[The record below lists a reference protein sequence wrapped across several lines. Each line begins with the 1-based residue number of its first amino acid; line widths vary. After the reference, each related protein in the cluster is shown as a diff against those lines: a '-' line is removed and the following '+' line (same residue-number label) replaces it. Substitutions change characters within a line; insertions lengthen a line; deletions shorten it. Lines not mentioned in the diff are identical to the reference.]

1 MTLIREILQ
10 RPVDQRIAEVIQ
22 VTEDSDEAVHEELTE
37 YVVTK
42 GISDRYRG
50 ILDAIATS
58 PSEPPQ
64 SVGVW
69 VSGFFGSG
77 KSSFAKNLGY
87 VLMNRT
93 VRDQPAAE
101 LFKEHFSDRRVPDL
115 VDSIVTRI
123 PIEAVMFDVQKE
135 KSLVSGNESIALI
148 LYVVLLRHLGY
159 AEDIDIAELEIELE
173 EKGELPRFVELC
185 QTIHGRPWELLR
197 KAAQKLNY
205 ASAVL
210 HQMDGVTYP
219 EADTWARS
227 LAGRRLA
234 ENLTISRVV
243 SRVFDLMARRRPGR
257 ALVLVIDEVGAY
269 VAASVQRLED
279 LRALVEE
286 FGKEGRARLRAKQVP
301 APTWLVVTSQ
311 EKLDE
316 VVNALDLRRVEL
328 ARVQDRFEHRIDLA
342 PEDIREVATRRLLS
356 KTDEGGQQLRALFE
370 AHQGRIKQSCQLEN
384 SSIRTDLTEDAFVQ
398 FYPYLPHYID
408 LSIDIMSGIRL
419 AQPGTARHLGGSN
432 RTIIKQAHE
441 MLVNE
446 RTAFADRKVGALV
459 SLDRI
464 YDLVEGNFPT
474 ELQKDIADIEHNI
487 GSRPE
492 DGGWSV
498 RVAKVL
504 ALLELVRDV
513 PRTPNNVASFLV
525 DEVGHLAPTKE
536 VIDAISRLRDGQF
549 VRETDEG
556 FKLQTRQEKS
566 WDAER
571 RGYLEP
577 RLKDRNDIRRE
588 ILVEIFSDPAI
599 RTFRYETMKT
609 FRIGLSADDVAVG
622 DPGQV
627 IVSVL
632 TADDI
637 NGLPA
642 KIEESRSRSRPPAT
656 ECIWA
661 FAMTNEIDD
670 LVAQLYASRRM
681 VATYTQRRAQ
691 EQITPNQAELLR
703 GEQAEEQRIHKR
715 LRDRMTAALETGT
728 GVFQGV
734 ARDGTV
740 LGKTFAEMMRAQLN
754 QVVPVLYPKLAIGA
768 RSVKGTEAEEVLKAA
783 NLNGLSQVF
792 YDSAQGLS
800 LVRQDGEHWVPNLES
815 PAAKEVLDY
824 LRREQSY
831 GNKVTGKSL
840 EQYLGGPGYGWELD
854 VVRVVL
860 AVLLRAGAIEVTH
873 QGRRYRNHQD
883 PQSRV
888 PLTSNPAFRAAS
900 FAPRESAPTLKDLTR
915 AVEQYEQLTGGEV
928 DVEES
933 SIAAAL
939 KKFAREEL
947 SILVPV
953 EATARAHNLA
963 PYLEA
968 LAEYR
973 ATLEGIDQADTDDA
987 VRILAGEGQS
997 LRSARDE
1004 LRKVS
1009 AALQPEGL
1017 RAVRDARRAV
1027 EEMWPVLVLVGADAD
1042 LNERRDRVRQLL
1054 GDGQLHLRLS
1064 DLASETAPIV
1074 SGYTSSYTSFH
1085 EQRATAAKDVIARVK
1100 ADGDWPA
1107 LPSDLQL
1114 DLLKPIQARGCDP
1127 LNLGGDSIRCDSCA
1141 ATLPQMQS
1149 DIDAMPSLETSILD
1163 RVRAALAPPDQPVAR
1178 VRIREF
1184 FADGLGNAESI
1195 QLAVDRLRDHLIKL
1209 LDEGARIVLE

>member
-1 MTLIREILQ
+1 MTFIREILQ

-22 VTEDSDEAVHEELTE
+22 VTEDNDEAVYEELTE

-93 VRDQPAAE
+93 VLNASAVS
-101 LFKEHFSDRRVPDL
+101 LFKDHFSDRRVPDL
-115 VDSIVTRI
+115 IDSIVSRI

-135 KSLVSGNESIALI
+135 KSLISGNESIALI
-148 LYVVLLRHLGY
+148 LYVVILRHLGY

-173 EKGELPRFVELC
+173 EKDELARFGDLC
-185 QTIHGRPWELLR
+185 QATHGRPWETLR

-210 HQMDGVTYP
+210 HQMDAVTYP

-257 ALVLVIDEVGAY
+257 ALLLVIDEVGAY

-286 FGKEGRARLRAKQVP
+286 FGKVGRARLRAKQVP

-356 KTDEGGQQLRALFE
+356 KTDHGAQQLRVLFK
-370 AHQGRIKQSCQLEN
+370 AHEGRIKQSCQLEN

-446 RTAFADRKVGALV
+446 RTAFAKREVGALV

-464 YDLVEGNFPT
+464 YDLVEGNFPS

-487 GSRPE
+487 GTRPG

-513 PRTPNNVASFLV
+513 PRTPNNLASFLV
-525 DEVGHLAPTKE
+525 DEVGQLAPAKE
-536 VIDAISRLRDGQF
+536 VAEAIVRLKDGQF
-549 VRETDEG
+549 VRETEEG

-588 ILVEIFSDPAI
+588 ILSEVFSDASV
-599 RTFRYETMKT
+599 RTFRYENMKT
-609 FRIGLSADDVAVG
+609 FRVGLSVDDVAVG
-622 DPGQV
+622 DPGQ
-627 IVSVL
+627 ITVSVL
-632 TADDI
+632 TADDV

-656 ECIWA
+656 EFIWA
-661 FAMTNEIDD
+661 LAMTNELDD

-681 VATYTQRRAQ
+681 VSTYTQRRAQ

-715 LRDRMTAALETGT
+715 LRDRMTTALEAGT

-734 ARDGTV
+734 ARDGTE
-740 LGKTFAEMMRAQLN
+740 LGKTFAEMIRAQLN
-754 QVVPVLYPKLAIGA
+754 HVVPVLYPKLAIGA
-768 RSVKGTEAEEVLKAA
+768 RSVRGTEAEEVLKAA

-792 YDSAQGLS
+792 YDSAQGLG

-815 PAAKEVLDY
+815 PVAKEVFDY

-840 EQYLGGPGYGWELD
+840 EQHLGGPGYGWELD
-854 VVRVVL
+854 VIRVIL
-860 AVLLRAGAIEVTH
+860 AVLLRAGTIEVTH

-939 KKFAREEL
+939 KRFAREEL
-947 SILVPV
+947 EILVPV
-953 EATARAHNLA
+953 EAMAKAHRLD

-968 LAEYR
+968 LTEYR

-997 LRSARDE
+997 LRAARDE
-1004 LRKVS
+1004 LRKV
-1009 AALQPEGL
+1009 ADALKPESL
-1017 RAVRDARRAV
+1017 QVVQAARRAV
-1027 EEMWPVLVLVGADAD
+1027 DEMYSVLALVDAEGD
-1042 LNERRDRVRQLL
+1042 LQERRDRVRQLL
-1054 GDGQLHLRLS
+1054 GDSELHRKLGELTSETGPIVARYTSAYASLHERRAS
-1064 DLASETAPIV
+1064 AASEAIE
-1074 SGYTSSYTSFH
+1074 GL
-1085 EQRATAAKDVIARVK
+1085 K

-1107 LPSDLQL
+1107 LPEDLQQ
-1114 DLLKPIQARGCDP
+1114 DLLKPLQARGCDP
-1127 LNLGGDSIRCDSCA
+1127 LNLGSDSMRCASCGA
-1141 ATLPQMQS
+1141 ALSQMQS
-1149 DIDAMPSLETSILD
+1149 EIDAMPALQSSILE

-1178 VRIREF
+1178 VRVREF
-1184 FADGLGNAESI
+1184 FAEGLDDAGAI